1 MNESMNDLKPK
12 SKSAT
17 PGNPKASAELRCME
31 LLADLDEQYK
41 RFCEVRHTSIW
52 GGSFE
57 REHGAAMQ
65 IKPIVNKMFDTLIK
79 LMEAR
84 SANTNMSGPSDG
96 SAPRKGSE
104 AGPL

>member
-1 MNESMNDLKPK
+1 MSAIANQKPQDE
-12 SKSAT
+12 AQRE
-17 PGNPKASAELRCME
+17 AELRCTA
-31 LLADLDEQYK
+31 LLTDLDAQYK
-41 RFCEVRHTSIW
+41 QFVAVRHTSVW

-84 SANTNMSGPSDG
+84 SANDQAQRSGWS
-96 SAPRKGSE
+96 KT
-104 AGPL
+104 